1 MTEPRDT
8 LLHNLEAEKAVLGAC
23 LIRQAAVGEVAGT
36 LGADDFFR
44 QAHTAIWRA
53 IRRLDDAGRTV
64 DLLIIRDELARV
76 ELIDAVG
83 GPAYVASLTD
93 GVPRSTNVRAYAAIV
108 VELAGKRRLKRAL
121 DRGSSMRELSA
132 LIERVPDGP
141 EGHTADD
148 RVWDLFSAWK
158 KSSDDTPPAVL
169 VEGIAW
175 EGRVTLLHARAG
187 CGKSTLLAHAAAQV
201 TRDGGAV
208 IWIGADDPSVR
219 TRHVQFGGDAE
230 KFYYTSAAEVVAL
243 GDVKAIGE
251 VVKPRLIVIDTAT
264 EYISASGGDINHAGN
279 VDLALRPW
287 ATAARAASGG
297 HAVVILHHQGWSEA
311 RSRNSS
317 AFVDL
322 CDVSLGMSRI
332 ENTVTL
338 KADKIRFQLED
349 VFPIHFELCG
359 EGYTRRDT
367 PPVASEDDQG
377 GLEHGWSDDDELAA
391 RGWLMANP
399 GATWSAFRK
408 GVPVRKRHKT
418 LRKLFAVVSGA
429 VPPVPSPVPGTAGT
443 GEKVEA
449 KAVPEDT
456 VLFRGQT
463 AENLNDLPCSACSQ
477 PYKIGS
483 GNSPNGNSPGSGA
496 SNCPRCFGTGDLA
509 SGEPCDH
516 GGEVSSMN
524 EPISVEQRIAIE
536 QTFVSDLPLLLAH
549 FDGPLPSSPAQ
560 LADVLAR
567 ELLGAGVGWPAL
579 KRRAEA
585 VRPECWQSATYAAQG
600 LIELHGGQS

>member
-1 MTEPRDT
+1 
-8 LLHNLEAEKAVLGAC
+8 
-23 LIRQAAVGEVAGT
+23 
-36 LGADDFFR
+36 
-44 QAHTAIWRA
+44 
-53 IRRLDDAGRTV
+53 
-64 DLLIIRDELARV
+64 
-76 ELIDAVG
+76 
-83 GPAYVASLTD
+83 
-93 GVPRSTNVRAYAAIV
+93 
-108 VELAGKRRLKRAL
+108 
-121 DRGSSMRELSA
+121 MRELSA

-148 RVWDLFSAWK
+148 RVWDLFAAWK

-359 EGYTRRDT
+359 EGYIRRDT

-429 VPPVPSPVPGTAGT
+429 VPPVPSPI
-443 GEKVEA
+443 
-449 KAVPEDT
+449 
-456 VLFRGQT
+456 
-463 AENLNDLPCSACSQ
+463 
-477 PYKIGS
+477 KIGS

-516 GGEVSSMN
+516 GDEVSSMN

-536 QTFVSDLPLLLAH
+536 QTFVCDLPLLLAH

-560 LADVLAR
+560 LADVLAC

-585 VRPECWQSATYAAQG
+585 VRPECWQSAIYAAQG

>member
-1 MTEPRDT
+1 MR
-8 LLHNLEAEKAVLGAC
+8 
-23 LIRQAAVGEVAGT
+23 
-36 LGADDFFR
+36 
-44 QAHTAIWRA
+44 
-53 IRRLDDAGRTV
+53 
-64 DLLIIRDELARV
+64 
-76 ELIDAVG
+76 IDAVG

-132 LIERVPDGP
+132 LVERVPDGP

-391 RGWLMANP
+391 REWLMANP

-456 VLFRGQT
+456 VLFRGET

-524 EPISVEQRIAIE
+524 EPISVDQRIAIE
-536 QTFVSDLPLLLAH
+536 QTFICDLPLLLAN
-549 FDGPLPSSPAQ
+549 FKGPLPASPVQ
-560 LADVLAR
+560 LADVLTR
-567 ELLGAGVGWPAL
+567 ELLGSGVGWPAL

>member
-1 MTEPRDT
+1 MS
-8 LLHNLEAEKAVLGAC
+8 LLHVT
-23 LIRQAAVGEVAGT
+23 AASK
-36 LGADDFFR
+36 
-44 QAHTAIWRA
+44 Q
-53 IRRLDDAGRTV
+53 
-64 DLLIIRDELARV
+64 
-76 ELIDAVG
+76 
-83 GPAYVASLTD
+83 
-93 GVPRSTNVRAYAAIV
+93 
-108 VELAGKRRLKRAL
+108 
-121 DRGSSMRELSA
+121 
-132 LIERVPDGP
+132 
-141 EGHTADD
+141 
-148 RVWDLFSAWK
+148 
-158 KSSDDTPPAVL
+158 
-169 VEGIAW
+169 
-175 EGRVTLLHARAG
+175 
-187 CGKSTLLAHAAAQV
+187 GKSTATLGSTLAAQF
-201 TRDGGAV
+201 TRDGGKVLA
-208 IWIGADDPSVR
+208 IWIGASERGPLGWRDYARVIAAIRVETP
-219 TRHVQFGGDAE
+219 RHVLLHIV
-230 KFYYTSAAEVVAL
+230 AAERHWPVERHL
-243 GDVKAIGE
+243 PDSGIGCL

-359 EGYTRRDT
+359 EGYIRRDT

-408 GVPVRKRHKT
+408 GVPVRKRHET
-418 LRKLFAVVSGA
+418 LRKLFAVVSGGRPYKSGA

-443 GEKVEA
+443 VTKVEA
-449 KAVPEDT
+449 KAVPDDA

-549 FDGPLPSSPAQ
+549 FDGPIPSSPAQ

-567 ELLGAGVGWPAL
+567 ELLGLA
-579 KRRAEA
+579 RRG
-585 VRPECWQSATYAAQG
+585 P
-600 LIELHGGQS
+600 L